1 MTRFVST
8 RGGAPPVSFREAV
21 VRGLA
26 PDGGLY
32 VPESMPRPAIPSPAS
47 SIAEVAEA
55 VLEPFLDDGP
65 LAAELPAMIEETFT
79 FPIPLEAHGGHRVLE
94 LYHGPTGAFKDVGAR
109 FMAACLA
116 RVEGGETERPR
127 TVLVATS
134 GDTGS
139 AVAAA
144 FHGRPG
150 ARVAVLF
157 PADGVSPRQRHL
169 LTCFGGNV
177 RSFAVRGSFDDAQR
191 VVKGALAEP
200 ELADRH
206 RLTTANSINLARL
219 LPQVVYHAWAALRSA
234 PTGLHPSD
242 GAPGQDRSP
251 VGRPPGSSSRA
262 GEGERGPTAAH
273 PFVVPTGNAGN
284 VLAALYARE
293 MGFPLGP
300 VVAATNAN
308 RAIADF
314 VGGAPW
320 RPRPSR
326 ATIANAMDVGDPSNL
341 ERIRHLFGSDDALRR
356 GLLAVSVTDDEIRET
371 IRRVAAEG
379 RIVDPHTAVGFRAV
393 EALGIPN
400 AVVVATAHAAKFP
413 EIVEPLAGGTVEP
426 PPALA
431 ALLAR
436 DTHEEAL
443 EPTVDALQAALD
455 HA

>member
-8 RGGAPPVSFREAV
+8 RGDAPAVSFRDAV

-32 VPESMPRPAIPSPAS
+32 VPAAMPRPPLPPPTTSIP
-47 SIAEVAEA
+47 EVAHA
-55 VLEPFLDDGP
+55 VLSPFLDGDP
-65 LAAELPAMIEETFT
+65 LASELPAMIDETFT
-79 FPIPLEAHGGHRVLE
+79 FPTPLEAHGDHRVLE

-109 FMAACLA
+109 FMAAFLA
-116 RVEGGETERPR
+116 RVPDEAGARTR

-150 ARVAVLF
+150 VRVAVLF
-157 PADGVSPRQRHL
+157 PSDGVSPRQRKL

-177 RSFAVRGSFDDAQR
+177 RAFAVRGSFDDAQR
-191 VVKGALAEP
+191 IVKGALADEA
-200 ELADRH
+200 LAARH

-219 LPQVVYHAWAALRSA
+219 VPQIVYHAWAALRA
-234 PTGLHPSD
+234 RGAGTPTD
-242 GAPGQDRSP
+242 YP
-251 VGRPPGSSSRA
+251 V
-262 GEGERGPTAAH
+262 
-273 PFVVPTGNAGN
+273 VVPTGNAGN
-284 VLAALYARE
+284 VLAALYAQA
-293 MGFPLGP
+293 MGFPLGR

-314 VGGAPW
+314 VAGEAW

-326 ATIANAMDVGDPSNL
+326 TTLANAMDVGDPSNL
-341 ERIRHLFGSDDALRR
+341 ERIRHLFGSDEVLRR
-356 GLLAVSVTDDEIRET
+356 GLSALSVTDDEIRGT
-371 IRRVAAEG
+371 IRRVAREG
-379 RIVDPHTAVGFRAV
+379 RVVDPHTAVAFRAV
-393 EALGIPN
+393 EALEIPRS
-400 AVVVATAHAAKFP
+400 VIVATAHPAKFP
-413 EIVEPLAGGTVEP
+413 EVVEPLVGQTVEP

-443 EPTVDALQAALD
+443 EPTVDALMKALED
-455 HA
+455 A